1 MKVAVTKQAGFTLI
15 EIMVV
20 VIILGVLG
28 ALVIPKIMNKP
39 DQARIVAAQA
49 DIRNIA
55 STLDMYKL
63 DNFSYPSTSQGLQAL
78 VTKPS
83 GTPEAKNWNPDGY
96 LSKLP
101 KDPWGNPYQYISP
114 GAHGAFDLYSWGAD
128 GKEGGQDKDAD
139 IVSWEVL

>member
-1 MKVAVTKQAGFTLI
+1 MNKVTATQSGFTLI

-20 VIILGVLG
+20 VVILGILG
-28 ALVIPKIMNKP
+28 ALVIPKIMSKQ

-55 STLDMYKL
+55 SALDMYKL
-63 DNFSYPSTSQGLQAL
+63 DNFSYPSTAQGLQAL

-96 LSKLP
+96 LKKMP

-114 GAHGAFDLYSWGAD
+114 GAHGDFDLYSWGPD
-128 GKEGGQDKDAD
+128 GKEGGDDKNAD
-139 IVSWEVL
+139 IVSWEVI

>member
-1 MKVAVTKQAGFTLI
+1 MKVLKKQAGFTLI

-28 ALVIPKIMNKP
+28 ALVIPKIMSKP
-39 DQARIVAAQA
+39 DQARIVAAQT

-63 DNFSYPSTSQGLQAL
+63 DNFNYPSTAQGLQAL

-96 LSKLP
+96 LKKLP
-101 KDPWGNPYQYISP
+101 VDPWGNPYQYISP

-128 GKEGGQDKDAD
+128 GKEGGDDKDKD

>member
-1 MKVAVTKQAGFTLI
+1 MKALAKKQTGFTLI

-28 ALVIPKIMNKP
+28 ALVIPKIMSKP
-39 DQARIVAAQA
+39 DQARIVAAQT

-55 STLDMYKL
+55 STLNMYKL
-63 DNFSYPSTSQGLQAL
+63 DNFSYPSTAQGLQAL

-83 GTPEAKNWNPDGY
+83 GSPEAKNWNSDGY

-101 KDPWGNPYQYISP
+101 NDPWGNPYQYISP

>member
-1 MKVAVTKQAGFTLI
+1 MRVVKNQSGFTLI

-28 ALVIPKIMNKP
+28 ALVIPKIMSKP

-78 VTKPS
+78 VSKPS

-96 LSKLP
+96 LSKVP
-101 KDPWGNPYQYISP
+101 NDPWGNPYQYISP

-128 GKEGGQDKDAD
+128 GKEGGQDKNAD

>member
-1 MKVAVTKQAGFTLI
+1 MQKMRGFTLI

-20 VIILGVLG
+20 VVILGILG
-28 ALVIPKIMNKP
+28 ALVIPKIMSKP
-39 DQARIVAAQA
+39 DEARIVAAQT

-55 STLDMYKL
+55 SALDMYKL
-63 DNFSYPSTSQGLQAL
+63 DNFNYPSTAQGLQAL

-83 GTPEAKNWNPDGY
+83 GSPEAKNWNPEGY
-96 LSKLP
+96 LKKVP

-114 GAHGAFDLYSWGAD
+114 GAHGPFDLYSWGTD
-128 GKEGGQDKDAD
+128 GQEGGTEKAAD

>member
-1 MKVAVTKQAGFTLI
+1 MKVLAKQTGFTLI

-28 ALVIPKIMNKP
+28 ALVVPKIMSKP

-63 DNFSYPSTSQGLQAL
+63 DNFNYPSTAQGLQAL

-83 GTPEAKNWNPDGY
+83 GTPEAKNWNTDGY
-96 LSKLP
+96 LKKLP
-101 KDPWGNPYQYISP
+101 IDPWGNPYLYISP

-128 GKEGGQDKDAD
+128 GKEGGEDKGKD

>member
-1 MKVAVTKQAGFTLI
+1 MKAMSKQAGFTLI

-20 VIILGVLG
+20 VIILGILG
-28 ALVIPKIMNKP
+28 ALVIPKIMSKP

-49 DIRNIA
+49 DIRNISSA
-55 STLDMYKL
+55 LDMYKL

-83 GTPEAKNWNPDGY
+83 GTPEAKNWNTDGY
-96 LSKLP
+96 LAKLP

-128 GKEGGQDKDAD
+128 GKEGGQDKEAD